1 MDNSQVKQLSLLVH
15 LANVDNDFAV
25 LERQVILNVGRRY
38 GFDDHYIQLLM
49 DKPLDIEELSLL
61 DYNSKYESIYDCVQ
75 MMLIDGIINK
85 KEIVYCQMIAIRLG
99 FKAAVVQFLTDHMS
113 LSKEQLCEEVLNRGL
128 F

>member
-38 GFDDHYIQLLM
+38 GFDDHYIQLLI

>member
-99 FKAAVVQFLTDHMS
+99 FKAAVIQFLTDHMS

>member
-15 LANVDNDFAV
+15 LATVDNDFAA
-25 LERQVILNVGRRY
+25 LEKQVILNVGRRY

-49 DKPLDIEELSLL
+49 DKPLDIEELNLL

-75 MMLIDGIINK
+75 MMLMDGIIHK
-85 KEIVYCQMIAIRLG
+85 KEFVYCQMIAIQLG
-99 FKAAVVQFLTDHMS
+99 FKAAVIQFLTDHMS
-113 LSKEQLCEEVLNRGL
+113 LSKEELCEEVLSRGL

>member
-1 MDNSQVKQLSLLVH
+1 
-15 LANVDNDFAV
+15 
-25 LERQVILNVGRRY
+25 
-38 GFDDHYIQLLM
+38 LLM